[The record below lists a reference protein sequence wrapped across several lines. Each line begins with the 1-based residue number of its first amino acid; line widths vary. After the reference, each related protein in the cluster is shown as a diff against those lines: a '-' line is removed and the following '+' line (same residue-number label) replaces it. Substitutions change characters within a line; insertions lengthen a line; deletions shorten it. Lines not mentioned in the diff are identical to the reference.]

1 MNDIRAIM
9 LRNGGFTVVDESQ
22 FARLNSVTWRRNR
35 GGYADRVIKVDG
47 KRKTL
52 QIHRLANNTPE
63 GLCTDHIN
71 GHKLDNS
78 GRNLRSC
85 THSQNNHHRMRKK
98 QTHSDEKYFGVT
110 KNWNKWESG
119 IRINGKNIYLGLFE
133 TPEQAAMAYN
143 DAATKYFGEFAHHN
157 IIQGGK

>member
-1 MNDIRAIM
+1 
-9 LRNGGFTVVDESQ
+9 
-22 FARLNSVTWRRNR
+22 
-35 GGYADRVIKVDG
+35 
-47 KRKTL
+47 
-52 QIHRLANNTPE
+52 
-63 GLCTDHIN
+63 
-71 GHKLDNS
+71 
-78 GRNLRSC
+78 
-85 THSQNNHHRMRKK
+85 MRKK